1 MIVTLLTNENILNSM
16 CDNARDACLIC
27 RGNLGTTE
35 DTQKV
40 LQNIIHLGHE
50 SILEHIN
57 LIYCVRN
64 LSRAC
69 LQELAR
75 HRHISLSVEST
86 RHTLNKKL
94 DNYDELYKNLMSV
107 YQGFSYELAKK
118 AVDALIGLDL
128 KNDTLKYLVPELF
141 LTNLFIT
148 ANVRELRHIINLRT
162 APQALKEFQTLARGF
177 YEVIPDKF
185 KYLFAGCIHGE

>member
-1 MIVTLLTNENILNSM
+1 MIISLLTNKDFLSSM

-27 RGNLGTTE
+27 RGNLGTT
-35 DTQKV
+35 DNTQKV
-40 LQNIIHLGHE
+40 LENIINLGHE

-57 LIYCVRN
+57 LTYYVKN

-86 RHTLNKKL
+86 RFTLNKKL
-94 DNYDELYKNLMSV
+94 SNTEELYKNLMAT
-107 YQGFSYELAKK
+107 YEGFSYELAKK
-118 AVDALIGLDL
+118 AVDAIIGLNL

-141 LTNLFIT
+141 LTNLYIT
-148 ANVRELRHIINLRT
+148 ANVRELRHIIKLRT
-162 APQALKEFQTLARGF
+162 APQALGEFQKLAHGF
-177 YEVIPDKF
+177 YDTVPDNF
-185 KYLFAGCIHGE
+185 KYLFAGCVYGE